1 MTTDIEKAAAQ
12 LARLRAQAEKAAGP
26 LAAAEDALRSA
37 KEAEA
42 TRRAERAAEYN
53 RDFAATW
60 RTRAE
65 SISDSGD
72 TAKEAFLTALADEP
86 WFAAYVEY
94 RAARY
99 KRGHVLTEAQ
109 RAQTA
114 LGEVVTVP
122 EQRWYGAMLLED
134 IVSHAETE
142 MGSVAGQAPGFAIR
156 STNARLLAL
165 GGSVGCASRE
175 VGTRLSK
182 YFK

>member
-1 MTTDIEKAAAQ
+1 MTMDIEKAAAQ

-26 LAAAEDALRSA
+26 LAAAEDALRCA
-37 KEAEA
+37 EEAEA

-53 RDFAATW
+53 REFAATW
-60 RTRAE
+60 RTRADAVV
-65 SISDSGD
+65 DSGD
-72 TAKEAFLTALADEP
+72 AAQETFLTALTAEP

-134 IVSHAETE
+134 IVSHAERE
-142 MGSVAGQAPGFAIR
+142 AAQVAAEFAKDLDD
-156 STNARLLAL
+156 T
-165 GGSVGCASRE
+165 RE
-175 VGTRLSK
+175 AFLTTRD
-182 YFK
+182 